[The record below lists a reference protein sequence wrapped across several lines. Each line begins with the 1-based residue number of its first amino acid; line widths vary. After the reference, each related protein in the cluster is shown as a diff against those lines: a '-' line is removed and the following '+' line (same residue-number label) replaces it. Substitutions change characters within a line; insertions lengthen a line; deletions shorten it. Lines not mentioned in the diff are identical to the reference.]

1 MNKCKRMLRTTSNT
15 PIYTSFIYLAML
27 LESLDHGQC
36 IRRLRNI
43 SLRVLFYSL
52 LLAILVVYTAGTE
65 RACMFLFTVATIL
78 TRPLPLKKSLR
89 RSFKA
94 SNTFFKFFFLIF
106 VLSNRTKNGKR
117 NSYSPQT
124 IPRIG
129 RKSVLSFAIKLVRKT
144 SSTREKAK
152 KRIPEG
158 NNQFFLSAQR

>member
-1 MNKCKRMLRTTSNT
+1 MCTVFMKKCKRMLRTTSNT
-15 PIYTSFIYLAML
+15 PMHTSFIYLAML

-52 LLAILVVYTAGTE
+52 LLVILVVYTAGAE

-94 SNTFFKFFFLIF
+94 SNIFFYFLFYLIEQ
-106 VLSNRTKNGKR
+106 NM
-117 NSYSPQT
+117 
-124 IPRIG
+124 
-129 RKSVLSFAIKLVRKT
+129 
-144 SSTREKAK
+144 EKETPI
-152 KRIPEG
+152 RRRL
-158 NNQFFLSAQR
+158 FLE